1 MNEKFWYQKLSLL
14 TILLFLRCGNKLN
27 IVITGGAGFIG
38 THLVEKFLEKSHNV
52 IVVDNLLT
60 GLKANLDNFTKS
72 KKFSF
77 IDLDVQNHIEI
88 EGEVDYVLH
97 LASAASPKAYTD
109 NPINTLKA
117 GSIGTI
123 NTLGLAK
130 AKHAKYLLTSTSEVY
145 GDPEISPQP
154 ESYWG
159 RVNPNGVRSMYDEA
173 KRFAEAAVSSY
184 NRIYNID
191 SRIVRLF
198 NTYGPKMKI
207 NDGRVVTNFIVQ
219 ALNGEDITIYGKG
232 NQTRSFC
239 YVSDTVAGIIK
250 AMDSESNEVFN
261 IGNPNE
267 ITILQLAEIIIQL
280 TESKSGVKYQELP
293 DDDPTQRK
301 PDIGK
306 AINILDWK
314 PDIGLEEGLN
324 KTIGWVKA
332 NLN

>member
-1 MNEKFWYQKLSLL
+1 M
-14 TILLFLRCGNKLN
+14 N

-72 KKFSF
+72 KNFSF
-77 IDLDVQNHIEI
+77 IDLDVQNHIQI
-88 EGEVDYVLH
+88 DGEVDYVLH

-267 ITILQLAEIIIQL
+267 ITIMQLAETIIQL

-306 AINILDWK
+306 AINILNWK
-314 PDIGLEEGLN
+314 PDIGLEEGLS
-324 KTIGWVKA
+324 KTMGWGKA
-332 NLN
+332 NWN

>member
-1 MNEKFWYQKLSLL
+1 M
-14 TILLFLRCGNKLN
+14 
-27 IVITGGAGFIG
+27 
-38 THLVEKFLEKSHNV
+38 
-52 IVVDNLLT
+52 
-60 GLKANLDNFTKS
+60 
-72 KKFSF
+72 
-77 IDLDVQNHIEI
+77 
-88 EGEVDYVLH
+88 
-97 LASAASPKAYTD
+97 
-109 NPINTLKA
+109 
-117 GSIGTI
+117 
-123 NTLGLAK
+123 
-130 AKHAKYLLTSTSEVY
+130 LTSTSEVY

-267 ITILQLAEIIIQL
+267 ITILQLAETIVQL

-293 DDDPTQRK
+293 DDDPSQRK
-301 PDIGK
+301 PDISK
-306 AINILDWK
+306 AKNILDWK

>member
-1 MNEKFWYQKLSLL
+1 M
-14 TILLFLRCGNKLN
+14 N

-38 THLVEKFLEKSHNV
+38 NHLVEKFLEKNHKV
-52 IVVDNLLT
+52 IVIDNLLT
-60 GLKANLDNFTKS
+60 GSKGNLKNFTHLKN
-72 KKFSF
+72 FSF
-77 IDLDVQNHIEI
+77 INLDVQNHIEI
-88 EGEVDYVLH
+88 DGEVDYVLH
-97 LASAASPKAYTD
+97 LASAASPKAYTE

-130 AKHAKYLLTSTSEVY
+130 AKNAKYLLTSTSEVY
-145 GDPEISPQP
+145 GDPEVSPQP

-207 NDGRVVTNFIVQ
+207 NDGRVVTNFISQ

-250 AMDSESNEVFN
+250 SMNSESNEVFN

-267 ITILQLAEIIIQL
+267 ITILQLAEFIIEL
-280 TESKSGVKYQELP
+280 TESKSNIRHEELP
-293 DDDPTQRK
+293 EDDPMQRK
-301 PDIGK
+301 PDIKK
-306 AINILDWK
+306 ALSVLDWK
-314 PDIGLEEGLN
+314 PVIGLEEGL
-324 KTIGWVKA
+324 KETINWVKA

>member
-1 MNEKFWYQKLSLL
+1 M
-14 TILLFLRCGNKLN
+14 N

-38 THLVEKFLEKSHNV
+38 THLVERFLEKNHKV
-52 IVVDNLLT
+52 IVIDNLLT
-60 GLKANLDNFTKS
+60 GSKVNLNDFDQS
-72 KKFSF
+72 KNFSF
-77 IDLDVQNHIEI
+77 INLDVQNHIEI
-88 EGEVDYVLH
+88 DEEVDYVLH
-97 LASAASPKAYTD
+97 LASAASPKAYTE

-130 AKHAKYLLTSTSEVY
+130 AKNAKYLLTSTSEVY
-145 GDPEISPQP
+145 GDPEVSPQP

-207 NDGRVVTNFIVQ
+207 NDGRVVTNFISQ
-219 ALNGEDITIYGKG
+219 ALIGEDITIYGKG
-232 NQTRSFC
+232 SQTRSFC
-239 YVSDTVAGIIK
+239 YVSDTVDGIIK
-250 AMDSESNEVFN
+250 AMNSESNEVFN

-267 ITILQLAEIIIQL
+267 ITILQLAEFIIEL
-280 TESKSGVKYQELP
+280 TESKSSIMHEELP
-293 DDDPTQRK
+293 EDDPMQRK

-306 AINILDWK
+306 ALSILDWE
-314 PDIGLEEGLN
+314 PTIGLEEGL
-324 KTIGWVKA
+324 KETINWVKA